1 MRWLYPVM
9 AVALFV
15 SLAQELTSAGF
26 VRADW
31 ETRTTIILI
40 VGGSLAIVVDSV
52 NTIRKGK

>member
-9 AVALFV
+9 SVALFV
-15 SLAQELTSAGF
+15 SLAQELLSDGF

-31 ETRTTIILI
+31 ETRTIIILI
-40 VGGSLAIVVDSV
+40 VVGSLAIVVDSV